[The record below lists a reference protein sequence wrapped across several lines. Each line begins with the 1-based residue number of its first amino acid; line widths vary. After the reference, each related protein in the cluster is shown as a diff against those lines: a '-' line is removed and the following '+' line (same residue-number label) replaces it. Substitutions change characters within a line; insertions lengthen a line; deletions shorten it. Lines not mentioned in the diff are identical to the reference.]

1 MSSAITLIPASRTP
15 LWRGR
20 LLAWLIALPMLL
32 VLAALLLAWSQPQAE
47 IWAHLRA
54 YVLVEVI
61 SNSVWLMLNVAI
73 GVSVLGIG
81 FAWLS
86 AHCDYPGRR
95 ILDWALVLPLA
106 MPTYVVAFAWI
117 GVLDYS
123 APLQTSW
130 RALSGSRASLFD
142 GRGILGASVLLSLVL
157 YPYVYVLARSAFLR
171 QGAAGFDAARCL
183 GHAPFSAFFRVALPL
198 IRPAWVAGLSLA
210 LLETLADFG
219 AVSILGVDTFT
230 TAIYKTWFGLFSLAG
245 AAQLATLLLL
255 AVASVL
261 LLEHWLRGNSQRH
274 EASVRPQ
281 PRLRLQ
287 GGRGWLASGGACL
300 LIALGFG
307 LPVLQLLS
315 WLDLSNFDGSGLLAA
330 SSNTLLLG
338 MCVATLVL
346 LIGGGMAWL
355 SHAKPSDGVRGSA
368 EFVATLGYAIPGTVL
383 AVAVMGLLIAG
394 QHWTSEHMGLELA
407 LVGSILGVLIALCV
421 RFLRVGHGAVQ
432 AGLTQLR
439 PSLFESARLLGAGRA
454 QRWRQIAWPQLR
466 PSALAAMLLVLVE
479 TMKEMPATLML
490 RPFGWDTLAVRIYAQ
505 TAEGLWVQA
514 AAPGL
519 LLVAAGLLPVWW
531 LVRSQH

>member
-1 MSSAITLIPASRTP
+1 MPSADGLAWP
-15 LWRGR
+15 GR
-20 LLAWLIALPMLL
+20 LVAWLIATPMLL
-32 VLAALLLAWSQPQAE
+32 VIAALLLAWNQPQPE
-47 IWAHLRA
+47 TWAHLRA
-54 YVLVEVI
+54 YVLADVVC
-61 SNSVWLMLNVAI
+61 NSVWLMLNVAI

-123 APLQTSW
+123 APLQTGW
-130 RALSGSRASLFD
+130 RALSGSRAALFD

-183 GHAPFSAFFRVALPL
+183 GHRPASAFFRVALPL

-210 LLETLADFG
+210 LLEVLADFG

-230 TAIYKTWFGLFSLAG
+230 TAIYKTWYGLFSLAG

-255 AVASVL
+255 AVAL
-261 LLEHWLRGNSQRH
+261 LLLIERFLRGGAHRR

-281 PRLRLQ
+281 PRLLL
-287 GGRGWLASGGACL
+287 RGWRGWSASGSAWL
-300 LIALGFG
+300 LVALGFG
-307 LPVLQLLS
+307 LPMLQLLA
-315 WLDLSNFDGSGLLAA
+315 WLNLSELDYRGLLIA
-330 SSNTLLLG
+330 SLNTLLLG
-338 MCVATLVL
+338 VGVAVLVL
-346 LIGGGMAWL
+346 LIGGGMAL
-355 SHAKPSDGVRGSA
+355 LTHVKPNDGVRKSA

-383 AVAVMGLLIAG
+383 AVAVMGLLIAT
-394 QHWTSEHMGLELA
+394 QHWSSDHLGLQLA
-407 LVGSILGVLIALCV
+407 LVGSILGVVIALCV

-439 PSLFESARLLGAGRA
+439 PSLLESARLLGASPT

-466 PSALAAMLLVLVE
+466 PSVLAALLLVLVE

-505 TAEGLWVQA
+505 TAEGLWAHA

-531 LVRSQH
+531 LVRAQR

>member
-1 MSSAITLIPASRTP
+1 MSATFRTTSMGTGT
-15 LWRGR
+15 GR
-20 LLAWLIALPMLL
+20 WMAWLIAAPMLL
-32 VLAALLLAWSQPQAE
+32 VIAALAMAWAQPQAD
-47 IWAHLRA
+47 IWTHLRA
-54 YVLVEVI
+54 YVLFDVI
-61 SNSVWLMLNVAI
+61 FNSLWLMLNVAV
-73 GVSVLGIG
+73 GVSVLGVG
-81 FAWLS
+81 LAWLS

-95 ILDWALVLPLA
+95 FLDWALVLPLA

-123 APLQTSW
+123 APLQTGW
-130 RALSGSRASLFD
+130 RALSGSRVALFD

-183 GHAPFSAFFRVALPL
+183 GHGPASAFFRVALPL
-198 IRPAWVAGLSLA
+198 IRPAWMAGLSLA

-230 TAIYKTWFGLFSLAG
+230 TAIYKTWFGLFSLPA
-245 AAQLATLLLL
+245 AAQLATALLL
-255 AVASVL
+255 AVAMVL
-261 LLEHWLRGNSQRH
+261 VLERYLRGNALRR
-274 EASVRPQ
+274 EANVRPQ
-281 PRLRLQ
+281 PRLRLS
-287 GGRGWLASGGACL
+287 GWRGWLASASAWL
-300 LIALGFG
+300 LVAFGFG

-315 WLDLSNFDGSGLLAA
+315 WLDRSALDVSNLMVATL
-330 SSNTLLLG
+330 NTLLLG
-338 MCVATLVL
+338 VGVAVLVL
-346 LIGGGMAWL
+346 ILGGGMAL
-355 SHAKPSDGVRGSA
+355 LTYARPGDGVRKSA

-383 AVAVMGLLIAG
+383 AVAVMGLLIAA
-394 QHWTSEHMGLELA
+394 QHWGSEYLDMQWA
-407 LVGSILGVLIALCV
+407 LVGSTLGVVIALCV

-439 PSLFESARLLGAGRA
+439 PSAMESARLLGAGPL
-454 QRWRQIAWPQLR
+454 QRWRQIALPQLR
-466 PSALAAMLLVLVE
+466 PSLLAALLLVLVE

-505 TAEGLWVQA
+505 TAEGLWAQA

-531 LVRSQH
+531 LVRAQR

>member
-1 MSSAITLIPASRTP
+1 MRTVFTLIPSARALQWP
-15 LWRGR
+15 GR
-20 LLAWLIALPMLL
+20 LAAWLIAAPMLL
-32 VLAALLLAWSQPQAE
+32 VVAALLVTWSQPQAE

-54 YVLVEVI
+54 YVLVDVI
-61 SNSVWLMLNVAI
+61 SSSLWLTLNVAI
-73 GVSVLGIG
+73 GVSVLGVG

-95 ILDWALVLPLA
+95 VLDWALVLPLA

-123 APLQTSW
+123 APLQTGW
-130 RALSGSRASLFD
+130 RTLSGSRAALFD
-142 GRGILGASVLLSLVL
+142 GRGLVGASVLLSLVL

-183 GHAPFSAFFRVALPL
+183 GHTPVSAFFRVALPL

-230 TAIYKTWFGLFSLAG
+230 TVIYKTWFGLFSLAG
-245 AAQLATLLLL
+245 AAQLSTLLLL
-255 AVASVL
+255 AVAMVL
-261 LLEHWLRGNSQRH
+261 LLERSLRGNAQRC

-287 GGRGWLASGGACL
+287 GWRGGLASANAWL
-300 LIALGFG
+300 LVALGFG
-307 LPVLQLLS
+307 LPVLQLLG
-315 WLDLSNFDGSGLLAA
+315 WLDLSGLAHRGLLVATL
-330 SSNTLLLG
+330 NTLLLG
-338 MCVATLVL
+338 VCVAALVL

-355 SHAKPSDGVRGSA
+355 THTKPNDGVRRLA

-383 AVAVMGLLIAG
+383 AVAVMGVLIAS
-394 QHWTSEHMGLELA
+394 QHWSNEHLGLELA
-407 LVGSILGVLIALCV
+407 LVGSIFGVLIALCV

-439 PSLFESARLLGAGRA
+439 SSLFESARLLGAGRA
-454 QRWRQIAWPQLR
+454 QRWRMIAWPQLR
-466 PSALAAMLLVLVE
+466 PSLLAALLLVLVE

-505 TAEGLWVQA
+505 TAEGLWPQA

-519 LLVAAGLLPVWW
+519 LLVVAGLVPVWW
-531 LVRSQH
+531 LVRSQR